1 MALNAAFCQHDIT
14 CVPSK
19 SGETGDLLAVCYH
32 VRNLHSAIC
41 NELFCAFVAVQ
52 RGPHYEDVGSPKYS
66 EVI

>member
-1 MALNAAFCQHDIT
+1 MTNL
-14 CVPSK
+14 VK
-19 SGETGDLLAVCYH
+19 TGDQLLAVCYH
-32 VRNLHSAIC
+32 ARILVSEMC

>member
-1 MALNAAFCQHDIT
+1 M
-14 CVPSK
+14 K
-19 SGETGDLLAVCYH
+19 TGDPLAVCYH
-32 VRNLHSAIC
+32 ARILVNEIC